1 MKRKKP
7 VAPSTVQKEPVPAV
21 AAAAKGPAL
30 EIVWVCLFSVLLFL
44 SMTVQTGR
52 MTIVLVVLAFAVS
65 IGRTPLRNLRQ
76 YLSVPTVGLFAF
88 AVMQGLA
95 AIYSHFGGYAVAEY
109 QKFLA
114 AFALAAI
121 LLVRFGRQHVRG
133 LLWGFAAVCAVI
145 ALLCVDMGSWG
156 NLFWGFNSVT
166 ETLGATFADVVENS
180 AGIRVNGIYNDA
192 NVTGA
197 ILGPAIL
204 VGLHLAHTE
213 ETPWKKFLACLLT
226 GISAVSFLI
235 AMSRGAIL
243 CFVLAALVY
252 LAAERKD
259 RLSLFFLMLSTAVA
273 LVPTGGLAMLHMA
286 EGDVLPDVLALLCGV
301 LLFLLDW
308 GVGSRLARRIQ
319 GHGVAVAAVCLA
331 LAAAACVGAFG
342 ALHVTEP
349 YTFTG
354 TEDEVLYRGLSLKA
368 GNYTVSGDWDGG
380 ENTTVVIY
388 SRTDNEALM
397 NRMTSLYRGPLA
409 DAEFTVPEDSVR
421 VFFQFRG
428 EGGSTLRSV
437 TLSDG
442 STVPL
447 DYKFLPEMIAYRMQ
461 DSLFHSISYLQRV
474 QYLKDGWKLFTGSPL
489 IGYGLGSTEGLLTSV
504 QPFYY
509 ESKYL
514 HSHVLQVIQEMG
526 LLGMAAF
533 LAFLLGTAWLLL
545 RRLRKGADPL
555 AAALLG
561 CWVMINAH
569 SLMEINF
576 SIRAFQCAAYGL
588 LCLPILLYAGPG
600 EEEAAAVQKKAL
612 KWGGLALAGCLWLYL
627 AVFGG
632 LYESHRMVVRDAG
645 EFSATS
651 VQDFLDGIEGFVSKD
666 VFDHEDLQLTYVA
679 NAADLNSSRYSG
691 TVLKYVKE
699 LRDSGTYPACSG
711 LARYYYLPR
720 GEFDE
725 LFACSREGIAQEASA
740 KESWNLQLDFYRNE
754 VLPAAGEDS
763 MTLFLEGVG
772 ATADYLETYSQGRLE
787 EIALTEENQAF
798 LDAVSSVREA
808 GMSSADAYFYF
819 TQVLGY
825 GQDAPED

>member
-7 VAPSTVQKEPVPAV
+7 VVPSTVQKEPAPAAV
-21 AAAAKGPAL
+21 AAARAPAL
-30 EIVWVCLFSVLLFL
+30 ETLWVCLFSILLFL

-52 MTIVLVVLAFAVS
+52 MTVVLVVLALALS

-76 YLSVPTVGLFAF
+76 YLSVPAVGLLAF

-95 AIYSHFGGYAVAEY
+95 AVYSHFGGYAVAEY

-114 AFALAAI
+114 AFALAVI

-145 ALLCVDMGSWG
+145 ALICIDLGSWG
-156 NLFWGFNSVT
+156 ELFWGFNSLA
-166 ETLGATFADVVENS
+166 EALGATFADVVENS
-180 AGIRVNGIYNDA
+180 SGIRVNGIYNDA

-204 VGLHLAHTE
+204 VSLHLVHTE
-213 ETPWKKFLACLLT
+213 KVLWKRGLACLLA
-226 GISAVSFLI
+226 GVSAVSFLI

-252 LAAERKD
+252 LAAEREY
-259 RLSLFFLMLSTAVA
+259 RLSLFFLMLSAAVA

-286 EGDVLPDVLALLCGV
+286 EGDILPDLMALLCGV

-308 GVGSRLARRIQ
+308 GVGRRLARRLR
-319 GHGVAVAAVCLA
+319 GHGFAVLACCLA
-331 LAAAACVGAFG
+331 VTALACAGAFA
-342 ALHVTEP
+342 ALRVTEP

-354 TEDEVLYRGLSLKA
+354 AENEVLYRGLSLEA
-368 GNYTVSGDWDGG
+368 GTYAVSGDWDGG
-380 ENTTVVIY
+380 EATTVVVY
-388 SRTDNEALM
+388 SRTDGEALM
-397 NRMTSLYRGPLA
+397 NRMTTLYRGPLT
-409 DAEFTVPEDSVR
+409 DAEFTVSEGAER

-428 EGGSTLRSV
+428 EAGDTLRSV

-442 STVPL
+442 TAVPL
-447 DYKFLPEMIAYRMQ
+447 DYKWLPEMIAYRMQ
-461 DSLFHSISYLQRV
+461 EGLIHSISYLQRV
-474 QYLKDGWKLFTGSPL
+474 QYLKDGWKLFTKSPL
-489 IGYGLGSTEGLLTSV
+489 IGHGLGSTEGLLTSV

-514 HSHVLQVIQEMG
+514 HNHVLQVMQEMG
-526 LLGMAAF
+526 LVGLAAF
-533 LAFLLGTAWLLL
+533 LAFMLGSAWLLL

-555 AAALLG
+555 AAVLLA
-561 CWVMINAH
+561 CWVMLNAH

-576 SIRAFQCAAYGL
+576 SIRAFQCAAYAL
-588 LCLPILLYAGPG
+588 LALPILLY
-600 EEEAAAVQKKAL
+600 EEAPARETAPAVQKRV
-612 KWGGLALAGCLWLYL
+612 KWGGLVLAGGFWMYL
-627 AVFGG
+627 AIFGG
-632 LYESHRMVVRDAG
+632 LYESHRMVVRETND
-645 EFSATS
+645 FSAAS
-651 VQDFLDGIEGFVSKD
+651 VQEFLDGIEGFVSRD
-666 VFDHEDLQLTYVA
+666 VFDHEELQITYIA
-679 NAADLNSSRYSG
+679 NAADIGGSRYSG
-691 TVLKYVKE
+691 TVQKYVEE
-699 LRDSGTYPACSG
+699 LRSSGTYPACSG

-720 GEFDE
+720 GEYEE

-740 KESWNLQLDFYRNE
+740 KESWNLQFDFYRNE
-754 VLPAAGEDS
+754 VLPAMGEEG
-763 MTLFLEGVG
+763 MEPFLEGVE
-772 ATADYLETYSQGRLE
+772 AAVDALNTFSEGRLE

-798 LDAVSSVREA
+798 LDALSSARES

-825 GQDAPED
+825 GQAAPEA

>member
-7 VAPSTVQKEPVPAV
+7 VAPSTVQREPVPAV
-21 AAAAKGPAL
+21 TAAAKGPAL

-65 IGRTPLRNLRQ
+65 IGRTPLRSLRQ
-76 YLSVPTVGLFAF
+76 YLSVPAVGLFAF

-121 LLVRFGRQHVRG
+121 LLVRFGKQHVRW
-133 LLWGFAAVCAVI
+133 LLWGVAAVCAVI
-145 ALLCVDMGSWG
+145 ALVCVDMGSWG
-156 NLFWGFNSVT
+156 KLFWSFNSMT
-166 ETLGATFADVVENS
+166 ETLGATFADVVESS

-192 NVTGA
+192 NVTGG

-213 ETPWKKFLACLLT
+213 ETLWKKALACLLT

-273 LVPTGGLAMLHMA
+273 LAPTGGLAMLHMA

-308 GVGSRLARRIQ
+308 GIGSRLARRLQ
-319 GHGVAVAAVCLA
+319 KRGLAVLAVCLA
-331 LAAAACVGAFG
+331 VIILAGAGAVAA
-342 ALHVTEP
+342 LRMTEP

-354 TEDEVLYRGLSLKA
+354 AEVGGLYRGLSLA
-368 GNYTVSGDWDGG
+368 PGDYTVSGDWDGG

-388 SRTDNEALM
+388 SRTNEETLT
-397 NRMTSLYRGPLA
+397 NRTTSLYRGPLA
-409 DAEFTVPEDSVR
+409 DAAFTVPEDAVR
-421 VFFQFRG
+421 VFFQFLG
-428 EGGSTLRSV
+428 EAGSTLRSV

-442 STVPL
+442 TEIPL
-447 DYKFLPEMIAYRMQ
+447 DYKFLPEMIAYRLQ
-461 DSLFHSISYLQRV
+461 DGLVYGNSYLLRV
-474 QYLKDGWKLFTGSPL
+474 QYLKDGWKLFAKSPL

-509 ESKYL
+509 QSKYL
-514 HSHVLQVIQEMG
+514 HNHVLQVMQEMG
-526 LLGMAAF
+526 LLGLAAF

-545 RRLRKGADPL
+545 RRLWKSVDPL

-576 SIRAFQCAAYGL
+576 SIRAFQCAAYTL
-588 LCLPILLYAGPG
+588 LTLPILLYAGPG
-600 EEEAAAVQKKAL
+600 EEEAAAVQKTPL

-632 LYESHRMVVRDAG
+632 LYESHRMVARETDD
-645 EFSATS
+645 FSAAS
-651 VQDFLDGIEGFVSKD
+651 VQEFLDGIEGFVSRD
-666 VFDHEDLQLTYVA
+666 VFDHEELQITYVA
-679 NAADLNSSRYSG
+679 NAMGMDSGRYSG
-691 TVLKYVKE
+691 TVQKYVKE
-699 LRDSGTYPACSG
+699 LRASGTYPACSG

-720 GEFDE
+720 GEFEE
-725 LFACSREGIAQEASA
+725 LFACSREGIAQEAST
-740 KESWNLQLDFYRNE
+740 KEAWNLQFDFYRNE
-754 VLPAAGEDS
+754 VLPAAGEEE
-763 MTLFLEGVG
+763 MERFLNGVNQ
-772 ATADYLETYSQGRLE
+772 TMEYLEAYSQDRLE
-787 EIALTEENQAF
+787 EIELTEENQSF
-798 LDAVSSVREA
+798 LAAVTSVREA
-808 GMSSADAYFYF
+808 GMSPADSYFYF
-819 TQVLGY
+819 NQVLGY
-825 GQDAPED
+825 GQDAAES